1 MEISVSAWKR
11 VNGRHESIHEILM
24 EKCDIGSILSYGA
37 TLLLFLPCLFLV
49 SRVTSVTAILTGLIG
64 TVLGCIVYV
73 PIAWQSYLASGVD
86 SGPPTGTFQEYLWL
100 HGFEWDFWF
109 VVLVF
114 IQPIYRRKQ
123 PVQQVAPRIG
133 HVSQRMRKLSLYLP
147 MRLGADRRDVD

>member
-109 VVLVF
+109 VV
-114 IQPIYRRKQ
+114 
-123 PVQQVAPRIG
+123 VAG
-133 HVSQRMRKLSLYLP
+133 LATALLYWYLSNRSTGGSNQSNKSLP
-147 MRLGADRRDVD
+147 A